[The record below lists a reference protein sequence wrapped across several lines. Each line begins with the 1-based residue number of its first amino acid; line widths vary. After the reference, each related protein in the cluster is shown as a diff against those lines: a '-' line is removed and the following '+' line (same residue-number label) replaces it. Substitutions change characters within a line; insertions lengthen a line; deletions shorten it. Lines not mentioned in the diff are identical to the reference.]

1 MTIFP
6 RLMVP
11 ALLGLMLLSLAPAAL
26 SDAGVTPLHAAG
38 RNATPAVVAAL
49 LDADADPNA
58 RDSSGQRALDYAK
71 ENAAIRGGRRLLAA
85 YRRDRILGC
94 ARPRAAI

>member
-49 LDADADPNA
+49 LDADAGPERAGFIRPA
-58 RDSSGQRALDYAK
+58 RARLCEGECGDK
-71 ENAAIRGGRRLLAA
+71 GGAAA
-85 YRRDRILGC
+85 YWRLID
-94 ARPRAAI
+94 ATEF